1 MMSDMRLE
9 QSQSQQA
16 KQKQSQRL
24 IVSQKHQQAIKLLQY
39 PVQQLASWAREKYEE
54 NPLLEYKENTGEE
67 VVPDEEEVEEEVEDE
82 IADQVDWDELLNEG
96 DDYYYFSHSSG
107 GGDHPEDQFRAL
119 AARDETL
126 HDSLLRQLD
135 LVELED
141 EEREFCELIISSIDS
156 DGYLQENIEDLAE
169 GTDIDGARAE
179 QLLEVIQDFDP
190 PGVGGRSLEEV
201 LLIQLAQID
210 EKIPSPA
217 RTIIT
222 EYLEDLKKR
231 SFKKIAREVNTSPEI
246 VQRVA
251 DLVHELEPRPGRAFG
266 EASKQYLTPDVEI
279 RQVDGNYIVLLNE
292 DVVPPLRINS
302 RYREMLNSGDPEE
315 VEYVKEKLS
324 GALWILHCIYQR
336 QQTLYKVVES
346 IIDHQREFF
355 EGGIKKLKP
364 LVLKEVAEDIDRH
377 ESTVSRA
384 VQNKCVQT
392 PRGLFRLDFFFSSG
406 IKAKEGGEKIS
417 STAVKAMIAEIVAAE
432 DKTDPLSDSEVKEK
446 LEDRGVKIGR
456 RTVAKYRKQLEIPA
470 RKLRKRVTEK
480 TAG

>member
-1 MMSDMRLE
+1 MSDMRLE
-9 QSQSQQA
+9 QNQAQQL

-39 PVQQLASWAREKYEE
+39 PVQRLASWARQKYEE
-54 NPLLEYKENTGEE
+54 NPLLEYKENTDEK
-67 VVPDEEEVEEEVEDE
+67 VVPDEKEVEEVGDE

-96 DDYYYFSHSSG
+96 DDYYYFSHGGG
-107 GGDHPEDQFRAL
+107 GGDHPENQLRAL
-119 AARDETL
+119 AARHETL
-126 HDSLLRQLD
+126 HDSLLRQLE
-135 LVELED
+135 LVELTAEQK
-141 EEREFCELIISSIDS
+141 EFCELIISSIDS
-156 DGYLQENIEDLAE
+156 DGYLQEDIEDLAADQDLPE
-169 GTDIDGARAE
+169 DKARR
-179 QLLEVIQDFDP
+179 LLEIVQGFDP

-201 LLIQLAQID
+201 LMIQLRQID
-210 EKIPSPA
+210 TKIPAPA
-217 RTIIT
+217 QTIIT
-222 EYLEDLKKR
+222 EHLEDLKKR
-231 SFKKIAREVNTSPEI
+231 SFKKIAREVNTTPEI

-279 RQVDGNYIVLLNE
+279 RKVNGEYIILLNE

-302 RYREMLNSGDPEE
+302 RYREMLKNGDPEE

-336 QQTLYKVVES
+336 QQTLYRVMES
-346 IIDHQREFF
+346 IIKHQREFF
-355 EGGIKKLKP
+355 EQGIKKLKP

-392 PRGLFRLDFFFSSG
+392 PRGLYRLSFFFSSG
-406 IKAKEGGEKIS
+406 IKSKEGGEKIS
-417 STAVKAMIAEIVAAE
+417 STAVKAMIAEIVAGE
-432 DKTDPLSDSEVKEK
+432 DKTSPLSDSKIKER
-446 LEDRGVKIGR
+446 LEEKGIKIGR

-470 RKLRKRVTEK
+470 RNLRKRVTEK